1 VTLDEHSVW
10 VSASRCPVRRPSAQ
24 PPLTGGPLADF
35 VWAMRDPHED
45 LVEFDSPPFDGI
57 LSLYHPCLDEVR
69 GVFSNRQI
77 PT

>member
-1 VTLDEHSVW
+1 
-10 VSASRCPVRRPSAQ
+10 
-24 PPLTGGPLADF
+24 LADF